1 MKLGQPTLICAVL
14 LGGCATMA
22 DEPVPVMTNI
32 SDEQIISTTSS
43 VANTLVLD
51 KKTRFVTCTA
61 PAPDASFNQ
70 GSQASVSGLVAL
82 SGGNDSGGVG
92 EGEESRETGLGG
104 RSPAVLFSRDIFF
117 RACEFSRNYELE
129 KSEAIDLYKT
139 TLEAASTAFQNEASA
154 TNEVMTKAAD
164 DTGGLEEPDS
174 AAGN

>member
-1 MKLGQPTLICAVL
+1 MNFGQPTLMCAVL

-22 DEPVPVMTNI
+22 DEPVPVMTSV

-51 KKTRFVTCTA
+51 KNTRFVTCTA

-70 GSQASVSGLVAL
+70 GSQASISGLVAI
-82 SGGNDSGGVG
+82 GGANDSGSIG

-129 KSEAIDLYKT
+129 KNEAIDLYKT

-164 DTGGLEEPDS
+164 DTAELEEPNPPS
-174 AAGN
+174 GN